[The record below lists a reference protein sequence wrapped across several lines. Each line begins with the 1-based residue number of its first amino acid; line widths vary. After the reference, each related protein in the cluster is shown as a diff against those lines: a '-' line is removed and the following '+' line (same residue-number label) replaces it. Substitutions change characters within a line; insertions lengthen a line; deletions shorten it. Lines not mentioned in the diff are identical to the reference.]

1 MTENVLVVKNLT
13 ESVLNVEVS
22 QEVSFKTFGGEE
34 RENSDGV
41 GN

>member
-1 MTENVLVVKNLT
+1 MTENVLVGNNLT
-13 ESVLNVEVS
+13 KSVLNVEES
-22 QEVSFKTFGGEE
+22 QEVSFKKFGGEE

>member
-22 QEVSFKTFGGEE
+22 QEVSFKKSGGEE